1 MLVVTAVH
9 ILLYAFLYLLVSFLG
24 WDINWMKDIGEWHP
38 FYRFVICAVVVPI
51 ETFAFGLSISIE
63 DKVPDFKPKTP
74 KLDDEL
80 LHIFDDIDDS
90 NDN

>member
-38 FYRFVICAVVVPI
+38 FYRFVICAVVVTI
-51 ETFAFGLSISIE
+51 AVAFTFELLFE

-74 KLDDEL
+74 KLDD
-80 LHIFDDIDDS
+80 DS